1 MIKFL
6 FRNSFWAIRKRPKI
20 SIPYTYFDLIVEI
33 AGLAAILSMWIVFIV
48 TYSGLPDLIPT
59 NYNFSGQAYN
69 FGDKS
74 FIIKFPVIATVL
86 FVGMTIL
93 SRFPRI
99 FNYPVVITENNAFFQ
114 YSNMARMVR
123 CVNLS
128 IVLVFLFVVLQPVL
142 YTSENIGI
150 WCTFLLLAIAL
161 ITLIL
166 VIYFMV
172 KSFKYR

>member
-74 FIIKFPVIATVL
+74 TLIRIPIVATIF
-86 FVGMTIL
+86 FVGLAIF

-99 FNYPVVITENNAFFQ
+99 FNYPVIITENNVFFQ

-128 IVLVFLFVVLQPVL
+128 IVLIFLCVVFQPVL
-142 YTSENIGI
+142 HTGENIGI
-150 WCTFLLLAIAL
+150 WFTFLLLAMCL
-161 ITLIL
+161 IPL
-166 VIYFMV
+166 VLVGYFML